1 MATFEIAF
9 LGTGSPLPNP
19 DRCGAGQVVVAD
31 GTNVLVDCGWG
42 AARRLVP
49 AGVIPSSIET
59 VIFTHMH
66 TDHMTDFPDFL
77 FQRWTWGATTPLKVY
92 GPEGTA
98 EMVEGFLM
106 AMRRD
111 ISFRQAHHGDKLHPD
126 GITCEVTEVPVPSTP
141 ERFLTVGGMTVEVFE
156 VDHFPVVPAFGYRF
170 RFDGRSAVLSGDTS
184 FCESLLHAS
193 EGADMLVCEA
203 MNVPMLQQRVIA
215 LRAMGRELQAGLFED
230 VPSYHIPTDEV
241 AKLAK
246 QAGVGELVLSH
257 LIPPIP
263 NDGPQ
268 VEEFVRGMND
278 LYGGN
283 IRVAKDMQRVPVL
296 GRTNPAA

>member
-1 MATFEIAF
+1 
-9 LGTGSPLPNP
+9 
-19 DRCGAGQVVVAD
+19 
-31 GTNVLVDCGWG
+31 VLVDCGYG
-42 AARRLVP
+42 AARRLLP
-49 AGVIPSSIET
+49 AGIVLATIDT
-59 VIFTHMH
+59 AVFTHMH
-66 TDHMTDFPDFL
+66 TDHITDVPDFL
-77 FQRWTWGATTPLKVY
+77 NLRWTSGATKPLKVY
-92 GPEGTA
+92 GPTGTKK
-98 EMVEGFLM
+98 MIDGFLM
-106 AMRRD
+106 ALEDD
-111 ISFRQAHHGDKLHPD
+111 IRFRTAHHPGKLHPD
-126 GITCEVTEVPVPSTP
+126 GIKVDVTEIPATP
-141 ERFLTVGGMTVEVFE
+141 DARSFANQEGGFSLESFE

-170 RFDGRSAVLSGDTS
+170 GFDGRTAVLSGDTS